1 MVVAGYLVSLGRLFK
16 FIIGIM
22 RSVFARKQL
31 VVGALVV
38 AEFEYN
44 SATFGV
50 AAVAVVRGE
59 TADTTCFWQ
68 SSSM

>member
-38 AEFEYN
+38 AEFAPN
-44 SATFGV
+44 SATFGLL
-50 AAVAVVRGE
+50 AINSVRGH
-59 TADTTCFWQ
+59 W
-68 SSSM
+68 